1 MGIFESEGE
10 EEDEEDIK
18 WNEQGGMGWLIR
30 ISAQF
35 EICDLCNYPRDKN
48 VNAFIE
54 SHSSDTHPDPPATP
68 PPPTPRVME
77 MIKSRLSAKSRLNHL
92 WERISMLCRH
102 IDIFARHY

>member
-10 EEDEEDIK
+10 EEEEDIK

-54 SHSSDTHPDPPATP
+54 SHSSATHPH
-68 PPPTPRVME
+68 PPTPRVME

-102 IDIFARHY
+102 IDIFGRNY